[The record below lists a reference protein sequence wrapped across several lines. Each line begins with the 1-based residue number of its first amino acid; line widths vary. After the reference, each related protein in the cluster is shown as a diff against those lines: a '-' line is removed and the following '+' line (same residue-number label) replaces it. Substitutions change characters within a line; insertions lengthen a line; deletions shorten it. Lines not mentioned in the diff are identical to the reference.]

1 MSKTR
6 QQPPSQQQ
14 IEEWI
19 ENPITIW
26 LKDWAQYELNDINGR
41 KSLDAFHPFQAERT
55 QEIMASLNG
64 CADTW
69 ELVIAAC
76 EGEAEMEIGN
86 EYDDE
91 Q

>member
-26 LKDWAQYELNDINGR
+26 MKAWAEFELNDINGA
-41 KSLDAFHPFQAERT
+41 KSLDAFHPFNAERT
-55 QEIMASLNG
+55 QEVFASLNG
-64 CADTW
+64 CAETW
-69 ELVIAAC
+69 ELVIAAL
-76 EGEAEMEIGN
+76 EGEGAMEIGH
-86 EYDDE
+86 EYDE